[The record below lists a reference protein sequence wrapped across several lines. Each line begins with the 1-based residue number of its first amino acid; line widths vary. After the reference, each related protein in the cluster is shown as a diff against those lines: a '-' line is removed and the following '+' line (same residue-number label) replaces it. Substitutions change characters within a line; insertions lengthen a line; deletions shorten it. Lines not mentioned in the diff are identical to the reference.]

1 MIQYN
6 NKLLLISVFECF
18 GIKLVIFDLDEPQIV
33 LYFRDC
39 LINIVEY
46 LSRVTT
52 YLPVSLIRN
61 MDSELK
67 AEFYF
72 TVTCSIQKTSLFSLF
87 D

>member
-1 MIQYN
+1 M
-6 NKLLLISVFECF
+6 FECF
-18 GIKLVIFDLDEPQIV
+18 GIKLVIFDFEEPQIV
-33 LYFRDC
+33 LYFRDD

-52 YLPVSLIRN
+52 YLPIFLIRN

-72 TVTCSIQKTSLFSLF
+72 TVTCSIQKTSLSSVF

>member
-1 MIQYN
+1 M
-6 NKLLLISVFECF
+6 LITLFKCF
-18 GIKLVIFDLDEPQIV
+18 GIKLVIFDLEEPQIV
-33 LYFRDC
+33 LHFRDD
-39 LINIVEY
+39 LIYIVEY
-46 LSRVTT
+46 LSRDLT
-52 YLPVSLIRN
+52 YLTVFLIRK